1 MKTLCLIDGSAYF
14 YRAYHAIRPLSTK
27 EGIPTNAVFGFT
39 TMLLKVIK
47 DYKPDYVSCV
57 FDTAAK
63 TFRHHMYAEYKA
75 NRSEMPEDLQQQ
87 IPYIKQVVDALS
99 IHSME
104 LAGYEADDLIGTAV
118 RLFEGKDLQ
127 ISIISG
133 DKDLMQLVSDEHHVD
148 MIDTMRQVR
157 YTEKEVEEKFG
168 VLPKHM
174 IDYLAMVGDS
184 SDHVP
189 GITGVGPKGAVKF
202 IHEFGSLE
210 NLLQSKEKVKGK
222 IGAVLAKDEAQIR
235 LSHKLVSIDCDVPMA
250 IRLEEMACKPAHTT
264 DLSVLFNKLEFHRL
278 LQDLV
283 PTPTTIHSSLDQ
295 SRYQAI
301 QTQEALD
308 ALLNRLAQEA
318 WFSFDVETTSVKAVD
333 AHLVGMS
340 FALPKDGGQ
349 YYLPLGHVTGEVQL
363 ARELTL
369 ERLKPILENESIGKV
384 GQNLKYDAMVLLSYD
399 IHLKPIIFDT
409 MIASYLSRPGGARHN
424 LDALAMEF
432 LQHQNISFS
441 DVTGKGTQQKLFS
454 EVEIGPATT
463 YACEDAHVA
472 QLLQKPLAEKLR
484 ETDLEKV
491 FQTIELPL
499 VPVLAAVETNGV
511 LLDIP
516 KLNNLSREF
525 TQKAEALRQQ
535 IFEQAGAEFNLDSPK
550 QLSKIL
556 FEKLQYPIIKKTK
569 TGLSTDVGVLETLA
583 KDYDLPKLILAYR
596 GLTKLT
602 STYVDVLPDLVS
614 PKTGRVHTSFQQAI
628 AATGRLS
635 STDPN
640 LQNIPIRS
648 EDGKRIREA
657 FIAPSGYQLLSAD
670 YSQIELRILA
680 HYSGDLQLAQA
691 YRQNKDIHRVTAAE
705 IFGGPYDLVSDSDRA
720 AAKTINFGIIYGMG
734 AFRLARTLS
743 IPQVE
748 AKTYIDQY
756 FSRYRGIKTFMDETL
771 KEARQT
777 GYVTTLFGR
786 KRFLPDLQSRNIQ
799 LKMAAERIAINTPI
813 QGTAADIIKLAMIEL
828 HKKIASGEIYAKMIL
843 QVHDELLFEIKEEDM
858 DKTGA
863 AIKWVME
870 NAATLSV
877 PLTVN
882 LGAGYNWAE
891 AH

>member
-1 MKTLCLIDGSAYF
+1 
-14 YRAYHAIRPLSTK
+14 
-27 EGIPTNAVFGFT
+27 
-39 TMLLKVIK
+39 
-47 DYKPDYVSCV
+47 
-57 FDTAAK
+57 
-63 TFRHHMYAEYKA
+63 
-75 NRSEMPEDLQQQ
+75 
-87 IPYIKQVVDALS
+87 
-99 IHSME
+99 
-104 LAGYEADDLIGTAV
+104 
-118 RLFEGKDLQ
+118 
-127 ISIISG
+127 
-133 DKDLMQLVSDEHHVD
+133 
-148 MIDTMRQVR
+148 
-157 YTEKEVEEKFG
+157 
-168 VLPKHM
+168 
-174 IDYLAMVGDS
+174 
-184 SDHVP
+184 
-189 GITGVGPKGAVKF
+189 
-202 IHEFGSLE
+202 
-210 NLLQSKEKVKGK
+210 
-222 IGAVLAKDEAQIR
+222 
-235 LSHKLVSIDCDVPMA
+235 
-250 IRLEEMACKPAHTT
+250 
-264 DLSVLFNKLEFHRL
+264 
-278 LQDLV
+278 
-283 PTPTTIHSSLDQ
+283 
-295 SRYQAI
+295 
-301 QTQEALD
+301 
-308 ALLNRLAQEA
+308 
-318 WFSFDVETTSVKAVD
+318 
-333 AHLVGMS
+333 
-340 FALPKDGGQ
+340 
-349 YYLPLGHVTGEVQL
+349 
-363 ARELTL
+363 
-369 ERLKPILENESIGKV
+369 
-384 GQNLKYDAMVLLSYD
+384 
-399 IHLKPIIFDT
+399 
-409 MIASYLSRPGGARHN
+409 
-424 LDALAMEF
+424 
-432 LQHQNISFS
+432 
-441 DVTGKGTQQKLFS
+441 
-454 EVEIGPATT
+454 
-463 YACEDAHVA
+463 
-472 QLLQKPLAEKLR
+472 
-484 ETDLEKV
+484 
-491 FQTIELPL
+491 
-499 VPVLAAVETNGV
+499 
-511 LLDIP
+511 
-516 KLNNLSREF
+516 
-525 TQKAEALRQQ
+525 
-535 IFEQAGAEFNLDSPK
+535 LDSPK
-550 QLSKIL
+550 QLSKVL

-583 KDYDLPKLILAYR
+583 KDYELPKLILAYR

-640 LQNIPIRS
+640 LQNIPVRS

-657 FIAPSGYQLLSAD
+657 FIAPPGYQLLSAD

-705 IFGGPYDLVSDSDRA
+705 IFGVPYDLVSDSDRA

-828 HKKIASGEIYAKMIL
+828 HKKIASGEIRAKMIL